1 MELSKYQQA
10 IINELPKGR
19 NIVIEAT
26 AGSGKTTTLLEIY
39 KRLSGNSIF
48 LAFSNEIVK
57 SISKEVEARTI
68 NSIGDEI
75 IRRNYSKSY
84 LNKFKYEIICSEV
97 LENAGIK
104 SREALKSFLKLFN
117 LVQCELAS
125 NKNKEIE
132 GCIDHFGSDVLKH
145 MSLDKCENLILEVK
159 KKGVEVFKV
168 KGEYSF
174 EDQVWLHHFFT
185 MKYKVWD
192 NVLVDESQDLNKA
205 QLELVLKLGKRFIFC
220 GDSNQ
225 CQPGET
231 LVKTLKG
238 TVPIKDIVSGTEIL
252 GYNIFLGK
260 LEAGKVVSTQSDH
273 ISNVSSSNNLIV
285 ITSTD
290 AVSRCTYEHR
300 WPFKFKGIVY
310 ALVKDNSSSLRIF
323 KFVDNKVCPDLEP
336 EFNIVSV
343 HKSFSEARLE
353 IYHLSK
359 HEKELILSD
368 IYLPKYELRRNIYA
382 QNGKY
387 PVNEFTGICK
397 AQDLDPELMLIRTEG
412 GDWVPFTKEEEY
424 FNNKVYSLDIR
435 PHHTYIA
442 DGLVTHNSIMGF
454 SGADCHSMKRIKEA
468 TNAVVLPLSICY
480 RCPDSHLDLARR
492 IVSSIENGS
501 NKKGKVVNLTKKE
514 MLDKVEEGDVIIS
527 RYNSSLISCAF
538 ELMAIGK
545 KVNMNKTDTNYVC
558 SIIKSLYGSNIK
570 KALDK
575 WRASQLKKNNFTQ
588 EVEDTYQCILACL
601 KFNPNNSKDELV
613 NLIKSM
619 KSKRGII
626 MSSIH
631 KSKGLEFENVYA
643 LNIDNMPSK
652 WKGQKPWQLEQEIY
666 LKYVALTR
674 STKNLYLVSL

>member
-10 IINELPKGR
+10 IIDELPKGR

-48 LAFSNEIVK
+48 LAFSTEVVK

-75 IRRNYSKSY
+75 IRRNYSQSY
-84 LNKFKYEIICSEV
+84 LNKFKYELICSEV
-97 LENAGIK
+97 LESAGIK

-125 NKNKEIE
+125 NKDKEIE

-145 MSLDKCENLILEVK
+145 MSLDNCENLILEVK
-159 KKGVEVFKV
+159 KKGVEVFKA

-185 MKYKVWD
+185 MKHKVWD

-231 LVKTLKG
+231 LVKTPKG
-238 TVPIKDIVSGTEIL
+238 TVPIKDIVCGTEVL
-252 GYNIFLGK
+252 SYNIFFGK
-260 LEAGKVVSTQSDH
+260 VETGRVVSTQSAH
-273 ISNVSSSNNLIV
+273 ISSVSSSNNLIV
-285 ITSTD
+285 ITTND

-300 WPFKFKGIVY
+300 WPFRFKDIVY
-310 ALVKDNSSSLRIF
+310 VLVKDNLSSLRIF
-323 KFVDNKVCPDLEP
+323 KFVDNKVCSDLEP
-336 EFNIVSV
+336 LFDIVSV
-343 HKSFSEARLE
+343 HKSFSEARLK
-353 IYHLSK
+353 IHCLSK
-359 HEKELILSD
+359 YEKELILSD
-368 IYLPKYELRRNIYA
+368 SYLPKYELRRNIDSEY
-382 QNGKY
+382 QVNG
-387 PVNEFTGICK
+387 FTGICK
-397 AQDLDPELMLIRTEG
+397 AQDLDPEFMLIRTEG

-424 FNNKVYSLDIR
+424 FNDSVYSLDIR
-435 PHHTYIA
+435 PQHTYIA

-480 RCPDSHLDLARR
+480 RCPDSHLDLARK

-514 MLDKVEEGDVIIS
+514 MLDRIEEGDVIIS

-538 ELMAIGK
+538 ELVAVGK

-570 KALDK
+570 LALDR

-601 KFNPNNSKDELV
+601 RFNPNNSKDELV
-613 NLIKSM
+613 SLIKSM
-619 KSKRGII
+619 KSRRGII

-643 LNIDNMPSK
+643 LNVDKMPSK
-652 WKGQKPWQLEQEIY
+652 WKGQKSWQLEQEIY